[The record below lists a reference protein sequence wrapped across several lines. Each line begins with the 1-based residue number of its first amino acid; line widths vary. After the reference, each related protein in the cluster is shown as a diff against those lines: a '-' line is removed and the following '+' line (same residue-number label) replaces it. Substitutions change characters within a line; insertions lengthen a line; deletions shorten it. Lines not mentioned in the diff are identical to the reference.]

1 MLIITDGSRTL
12 SITKAQA
19 NKIELSLNKSKY
31 SRIWGRIGDILYN
44 FSIGKDIKN
53 LAIHPVQ
60 FDILSLYLKS
70 NIP

>member
-31 SRIWGRIGDILYN
+31 SRTWGRIGDILYN

-53 LAIHPVQ
+53 LTIEPVQ
-60 FDILSLYLKS
+60 FDILSLYSKS

>member
-31 SRIWGRIGDILYN
+31 SRIWGHIGDILYN

-53 LAIHPVQ
+53 LTIQPVQ
-60 FDILSLYLKS
+60 FDILSLYSKS
-70 NIP
+70 NIS